1 MERDWP
7 ETFPERVRWS
17 RQRAGFKTPTD
28 AAHSL
33 GLRPNT
39 YRTYEILKE
48 EGGRE
53 PPLNEIQRI
62 ARRFQVSWIWL
73 ATGEGRYD
81 EGVLADDR
89 LVELRDKVAQLPKA
103 DRDTALDAALSVV
116 NTFVRRI
123 R

>member
-7 ETFPERVRWS
+7 ENFPERVRWA
-17 RQRAGFKTPTD
+17 RHHAGFKTATE
-28 AAHSL
+28 AANFL
-33 GLRPNT
+33 DIRPGT
-39 YRTYEILKE
+39 YRTYEALKE

-53 PPLNEIQRI
+53 PPLVEIQRI

-81 EGVLADDR
+81 EGVLTDDR
-89 LVELRDKVAQLPKA
+89 LAELRDKVAQLPKA

-116 NTFVRRI
+116 NTFIRRAK
-123 R
+123 